1 MPLQGTHLPIPV
13 GFDWLQTAVRGF
25 LEIMSGRV
33 FPVRI
38 LCIYFLTESVYGG
51 KNQDGR

>member
-1 MPLQGTHLPIPV
+1 MPVQGTHLPIPV

-25 LEIMSGRV
+25 FRNY
-33 FPVRI
+33 VRAGI
-38 LCIYFLTESVYGG
+38 PCPDFLHIFFDGENYGG